1 MISREDILKELS
13 TALPFITGV
22 TVSGGECTRYDRL
35 IAQLFH
41 RIHELGKT
49 AFCDTNGQRFFGDM
63 PQLLEAMDKAMLDVK
78 AWNPGI
84 HKKLTGMDN
93 RVVLD
98 NLDLLLKE
106 DKLYEVRTVV
116 IPDYLDNEETVCQV
130 SRKLASF
137 PGVRYKLIKY
147 RPWGVRPPMEV
158 QTPSQEYMTEL
169 MALARENGA
178 PEVVIT

>member
-1 MISREDILKELS
+1 
-13 TALPFITGV
+13 
-22 TVSGGECTRYDRL
+22 
-35 IAQLFH
+35 
-41 RIHELGKT
+41 
-49 AFCDTNGQRFFGDM
+49 
-63 PQLLEAMDKAMLDVK
+63 
-78 AWNPGI
+78 
-84 HKKLTGMDN
+84 MDN